1 VAVGAVVAE
10 VGVARRAW
18 CFPPLQATRRVS
30 TSAAVK
36 SLLTDKDLP
45 MPYRPMT
52 DDEVRAFLASTP
64 PHTGKLAT
72 VRADGRPH
80 VAPVWYVMDDDGTV
94 VFTTGEGTVKGRNL
108 ARTGYAAMSVDDERP
123 PFSFV
128 TLEGP
133 VTLSDDLDQVRRWA
147 TAIGGRYMGADQ
159 AEAFGNRNAVPGEL
173 LARLAPEHATSAKD
187 LAD

>member
-1 VAVGAVVAE
+1 
-10 VGVARRAW
+10 
-18 CFPPLQATRRVS
+18 
-30 TSAAVK
+30 
-36 SLLTDKDLP
+36 
-45 MPYRPMT
+45 MPYHRMS
-52 DDEVRAFLASTP
+52 DDEVRGFLASTP

-80 VAPVWYVMDDDGTV
+80 VAPVWYVVDEADGSI

-108 ARTGYAAMSVDDERP
+108 RRTGYAAVAVDDERP

-133 VTLSDDLDQVRRWA
+133 VSLSDDLDQVRRWA
-147 TAIGGRYMGADQ
+147 TAIGGRYMGEDQ

-173 LARLAPEHATSAKD
+173 LARLAPEHVTSAKD